1 MSFKIL
7 GHAALSAT
15 TDTTIYTVAGGK
27 SAVLSTVSVCNRGA
41 TAVTYRLA
49 LVPSGA
55 TLDTSHYVA
64 YEATL
69 PAYSTDYHRAGFTL
83 AAGDFVV
90 ARCSTAD
97 LTVVVCGDET

>member
-1 MSFKIL
+1 MAFKII
-7 GHAALSAT
+7 GQSAPAAT
-15 TDTTIYTVAGGK
+15 TDTTVYTVPAGK

-41 TAVTYRLA
+41 VAVTYRLA

-55 TLDTSHYVA
+55 TLANQHYVA
-64 YEATL
+64 YEAVL

-90 ARCSTAD
+90 ARCSTTD
-97 LTVVVCGDET
+97 LSVVICGDES

>member
-1 MSFKIL
+1 MAFKIL
-7 GHAALSAT
+7 GHAALAAT
-15 TDTTIYTVAGGK
+15 TDTTVYTVATGK
-27 SAVLSTVSVCNRGA
+27 AAVLSTVSVCNRGA

-49 LVPSGA
+49 LVPYGA

-69 PAYSTDYHRAGFTL
+69 PAYSTDYHRAGLTL
-83 AAGDFVV
+83 ASGDFVV

-97 LTVVVCGDET
+97 LTVVISGDET